1 MVGNFC
7 FSGMHTLHDEK
18 VRTVDLGLAS
28 KSEEGLGPGGQGLEA
43 DIPGV
48 LLVDKS
54 HQFKNE
60 VKIGATGLLCL

>member
-1 MVGNFC
+1 
-7 FSGMHTLHDEK
+7 MHTLHDEK
-18 VRTVDLGLAS
+18 VRAVAFGLAS
-28 KSEEGLGPGGQGLEA
+28 KSEEGLGPGGQGLED

-60 VKIGATGLLCL
+60 VKIGGACQ